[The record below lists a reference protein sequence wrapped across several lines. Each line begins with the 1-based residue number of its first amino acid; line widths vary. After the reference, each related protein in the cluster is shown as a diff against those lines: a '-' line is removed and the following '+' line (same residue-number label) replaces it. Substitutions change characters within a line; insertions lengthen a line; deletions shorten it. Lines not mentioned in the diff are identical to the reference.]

1 MGEDSFENH
10 QSILSD
16 CFTVEFSK
24 DTTSQQVD
32 IHKLTKFFKSLI
44 TNKEDILSIK
54 GIVNFTKF
62 WRNNDSTQIIDFN
75 LSFWKSCFG
84 NISDQSLSKFIRDA
98 YYRLLH
104 RIYIPFAINS
114 GNDSIFLFCKKC
126 LTIRF
131 CSDHAIF
138 ECPIKKEL
146 WKILFKYLTK
156 TVSKNVLFMNISIL
170 SILSL
175 GMHNLNINCSEFDR
189 FVIKNVVGIAIS
201 TIIHYPICSNESVTD
216 ICGNFKNLKIFMEF
230 FFMQYVKQSV
240 IAQTRLDI
248 FNKFDKLN
256 IIFDSKPTSM
266 EKILWKDVIYRDPL
280 N

>member
-1 MGEDSFENH
+1 M
-10 QSILSD
+10 IL
-16 CFTVEFSK
+16 
-24 DTTSQQVD
+24 
-32 IHKLTKFFKSLI
+32 HKLL
-44 TNKEDILSIK
+44 
-54 GIVNFTKF
+54 V
-62 WRNNDSTQIIDFN
+62 DFN

-138 ECPIKKEL
+138 ECPIKKAF
-146 WKILFKYLTK
+146 WNILFKYLTNI
-156 TVSKNVLFMNISIL
+156 TVSKNILFVNISIL

-175 GMHNLNINCSEFDR
+175 GMHNLSKNCSEFDR
-189 FVIKNVVGIAIS
+189 FTNKM
-201 TIIHYPICSNESVTD
+201 C
-216 ICGNFKNLKIFMEF
+216 
-230 FFMQYVKQSV
+230 MQYVKQTV
-240 IAQTRLDI
+240 MALQRRMDI
-248 FNKFDKLN
+248 FNKFGKLN
-256 IIFDSKPTSM
+256 IFFDSKPTSM
-266 EKILWKDVIYRDPL
+266 DKIVWKDVIYKDPL

>member
-1 MGEDSFENH
+1 M
-10 QSILSD
+10 
-16 CFTVEFSK
+16 
-24 DTTSQQVD
+24 
-32 IHKLTKFFKSLI
+32 
-44 TNKEDILSIK
+44 SIK
-54 GIVNFTKF
+54 GITNFTKF

-138 ECPIKKEL
+138 ECPIKKEFWGL
-146 WKILFKYLTK
+146 LFKYLTK
-156 TVSKNVLFMNISIL
+156 TVSKNVIFMNISIL

-216 ICGNFKNLKIFMEF
+216 ICGNFNKNLKTFMEF
-230 FFMQYVKQSV
+230 FFMQYGKQSV
-240 IAQTRLDI
+240 IESQTRLDI
-248 FNKFDKLN
+248 FNKFGKLN
-256 IIFDSKPTSM
+256 IILIQSQHRWIKYYGKM
-266 EKILWKDVIYRDPL
+266 
-280 N
+280 